1 MKRFLIKH
9 FNELGEVWESREK
22 RFQLSKCAMVQAS
35 SRYLRKDFF
44 DAAVSSHKWESL
56 GDYV

>member
-9 FNELGEVWESREK
+9 FNELGESVGVARKTLSTLQTREG
-22 RFQLSKCAMVQAS
+22 S
-35 SRYLRKDFF
+35 SRYLRQDFF

-56 GDYV
+56 GDYG

>member
-9 FNELGEVWESREK
+9 FNELGESVGVARKTLSTLQTREG
-22 RFQLSKCAMVQAS
+22 S

-56 GDYV
+56 GDYG